1 MRTTGR
7 TLLLVIDPQR
17 DFVSPE
23 GALAVRGADADMDRV
38 AGLLDRSGDRIDE
51 VWVSLD
57 AHHVLDIAHP
67 GWWRDASGQ
76 SPKPFTVI
84 TADDVV
90 ARRFWAADP
99 SVADR
104 SLAYLRALGAS
115 GRYPH
120 VVWPEHCLI
129 GDPGGDV
136 WPALSA
142 AIHRWERR
150 RGRNASYVIKGSNP
164 FTEHFSA
171 VRAEVPDPDDVATER
186 AAQAL
191 VAAAASVART
201 GGTVVVAGEAR
212 SHCVANT
219 VRDLCAAVAALGVDG
234 FPERIALLADA
245 MSDVGGFERFGE
257 AFAREATAAGMR
269 TTATDRF

>member
-1 MRTTGR
+1 MTGP

-17 DFVSPE
+17 DFVAPD

-38 AGLLDRSGDRIDE
+38 AGLLDRAGDGIDA

-57 AHHVLDIAHP
+57 AHHLLDIAHP
-67 GWWRDASGQ
+67 GWWRDAHGDP
-76 SPKPFTVI
+76 PKPFTVI

-90 ARRFWAADP
+90 AHRFSAADP
-99 SVADR
+99 ATAER

-129 GDPGGDV
+129 GDPGADV

-150 RGRNASYVIKGSNP
+150 RGRNAAYVVKGTNP

-171 VRAEVPDPDDVATER
+171 VRAEVPDPDDVASER
-186 AAQAL
+186 AAAGL
-191 VAAAASVART
+191 VAAVAEVARA
-201 GGTVVVAGEAR
+201 GGTVLVAGEAR

-219 VRDLCAAVAALGVDG
+219 VRDLWAAVGGGRG
-234 FPERIALLADA
+234 FAERVVLLTDA
-245 MSDVGGFERFGE
+245 MSDVRGFEGFGE
-257 AFAREATAAGMR
+257 AFAREAAASGMR
-269 TTATDRF
+269 TATTSAL